1 MPRNLK
7 TLAQLQAEINH
18 LRQENAQLRLLF
30 RVILDTAH
38 LAVNGPEMEFTE
50 TKFPEEFIASEE
62 LAASKAEAQ
71 NQDQN
76 EEVKAC

>member
-18 LRQENAQLRLLF
+18 LKQENAQLRLLF

-38 LAVNGPEMEFTE
+38 LAVNGPETGFT
-50 TKFPEEFIASEE
+50 EE
-62 LAASKAEAQ
+62 LAASEAE
-71 NQDQN
+71 NQTVEEK

>member
-18 LRQENAQLRLLF
+18 LKQENAQLRLLF

-38 LAVNGPEMEFTE
+38 LAVNGPE
-50 TKFPEEFIASEE
+50 
-62 LAASKAEAQ
+62 KAE
-71 NQDQN
+71 NQTEEK
-76 EEVKAC
+76 EEVKPC